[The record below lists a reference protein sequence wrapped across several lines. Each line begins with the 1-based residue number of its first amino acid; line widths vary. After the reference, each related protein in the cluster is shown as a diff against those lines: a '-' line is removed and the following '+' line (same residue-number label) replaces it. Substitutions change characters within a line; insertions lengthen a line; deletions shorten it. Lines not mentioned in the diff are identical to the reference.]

1 MFKKLFVCLLLIGF
15 ANGGFAAENIKVML
29 LTGQSNKYHNW
40 KGSSAAIRQHLEAA
54 GIFQVDTVVAPALG
68 GDFASF
74 APNWSDYQAVVLDY
88 DGEEWPESAKVSF
101 VEYVKNGGGLVTVHG
116 TNNSF
121 AHWPEYLAITGLGGW
136 GGQNLYDPILSPD
149 DPSRATNRNET
160 WGPRIYWECGKMVHD
175 DSPGS
180 TTHPPRHDFLVTV
193 RDFDHPVTRGLPEVW
208 LQANDEV
215 YSNLRGPAKNINI
228 LATGFADPT
237 LKNASPHNEPMI
249 FTIGYGKGR
258 ILQNTMGHVGAKEDA
273 TVPSVQ
279 SVGFIVTLQRG
290 VEWAATGEVTQSVP
304 EDFPTPYHTSLRPTP
319 AVE

>member
-1 MFKKLFVCLLLIGF
+1 MFKKLFVCLLLVAF
-15 ANGGFAAENIKVML
+15 ANGGFAAEKIKVML

-40 KGSSAAIRQHLEAA
+40 QGSSAAIRQHLEVA

-68 GDFASF
+68 GDFSSF

-88 DGEEWPESAKVSF
+88 DGEEWPESAKASF
-101 VEYVKNGGGLVTVHG
+101 VKYVKNGGGLVTVHG

-121 AHWPEYLAITGLGGW
+121 AYWPEFLAMTGVGGW
-136 GGQNLYDPILSPD
+136 GGRNLYDPILSPD

-160 WGPRIYWECGKMVHD
+160 WGPRVYWECGEMVHD
-175 DSPGS
+175 DSPGGA
-180 TTHPPRHDFLVTV
+180 THPPRHDFLVTV
-193 RDFDHPVTRGLPEVW
+193 RDYDHPVTRDLPEVW
-208 LQANDEV
+208 LHANDEV
-215 YSNLRGPAKNINI
+215 YANLRGPAKNISI

-237 LKNASPHNEPMI
+237 LKNASPHNEPII

-304 EDFPTPYHTSLRPTP
+304 GDFPTAYHTSLRSASP
-319 AVE
+319 VE